1 MGSYSNKKHKKSKHS
16 KKNKHHMRRK
26 TRKMGGGGMG
36 VAVQSGSSN
45 MYINP
50 ASTSQIAGCRSDN
63 TTATGA
69 YYLNTPLAV
78 GGQSGGGKLR
88 KNSNKKKSRKMGG
101 GSRMSGMG
109 VVVNSAS
116 PNMYINPATDLNRP
130 GLYSDNTTAGG
141 AYYLN
146 TPLAVGGQSGGSK
159 LRKNGNKKKSRKMGG
174 GMGGGMGVVVES
186 ASPNMYINPATDLN
200 RPGLYSDNTTAG
212 GAYYLN
218 TPLAVGGQK
227 GGGQVCTQ
235 PPYQFLQRGGGKR
248 LRKNMRHKKGSRHMK
263 GGNGNFW
270 NFAKFWNPDNPGQ
283 GGNVLSLSPRGISP
297 SGIGSP
303 VSTAGNPPIPPIQP
317 WPAEKLIFPH
327 DYTKGGFQS
336 GGGKRTRKGKG
347 RGLKGGGIIDDLQT
361 FGRDIVYRL
370 GSAVNGLSGFDNK
383 VYNVNPS
390 PTFQFPRG
398 LGNITSGASSYN
410 SLNLKNIYD
419 KSYSEASLK

>member
-1 MGSYSNKKHKKSKHS
+1 MLGNTFPSTWQVTCPQPLVIWQIQVSKRASVGEWIDTFFFQGSKDGSTWVSLAYSTGQMSTIGSVPSVLTVTVNDPTYTAYSYFRMY
-16 KKNKHHMRRK
+16 N
-26 TRKMGGGGMG
+26 TAG
-36 VAVQSGSSN
+36 SGPN
-45 MYINP
+45 PGIAIFQMYGYTQ
-50 ASTSQIAGCRSDN
+50 AN
-63 TTATGA
+63 TTAT
-69 YYLNTPLAV
+69 
-78 GGQSGGGKLR
+78 
-88 KNSNKKKSRKMGG
+88 
-101 GSRMSGMG
+101 
-109 VVVNSAS
+109 
-116 PNMYINPATDLNRP
+116 
-130 GLYSDNTTAGG
+130 
-141 AYYLN
+141 
-146 TPLAVGGQSGGSK
+146 
-159 LRKNGNKKKSRKMGG
+159 
-174 GMGGGMGVVVES
+174 
-186 ASPNMYINPATDLN
+186 
-200 RPGLYSDNTTAG
+200 

-248 LRKNMRHKKGSRHMK
+248 LRKNMRHMKGSRHMK

-317 WPAEKLIFPH
+317 WPAEKLIWPH

-336 GGGKRTRKGKG
+336 GGGKRTRKGKGKGKG

-361 FGRDIVYRL
+361 FGRDIVYRM

-383 VYNVNPS
+383 IYNVNPS

-398 LGNITSGASSYN
+398 LGSVASGASSYN

-419 KSYSEASLK
+419 KSYSDASLK